1 MTITKRLFLIFSLL
15 ALSLIALS
23 AYSLSALSGFQSRFE
38 FVQVNAIPSIK
49 DLDKTI
55 GAASELRLAL
65 YEHQSL
71 NDDSKQPAVETKI
84 DQIMGQL
91 KTLTDYYMANDISND
106 TDRSMTQDALNTI
119 TAIQAALPEFITAS
133 RAHDDARSLPL
144 LQGENGVGAAVRK
157 LATGLQAQIQLNID
171 ASNDLR
177 RENTEIYSK
186 VFWGMLIFATAAII
200 VLGLLAVKTIFSVR
214 NSLNGMQNLMVS
226 VSETLDLSQQ
236 ADASRNDE
244 IGKTAAAFNSLMAR
258 VSGVLG
264 SVTSSAQSVSSAST
278 QIAAGNE
285 DLSARTE
292 EQAASLEQTSASIST
307 LNDTVKQSA
316 ENARQASS
324 LASTA
329 NDLSVHSGNA
339 VAAMVGTMDKIKIS
353 SSKISDI
360 TGLIEGIAFQTNI
373 LALNAAVEAARAGE
387 QGRGFAVVASEVR
400 NLAQRS
406 STAAKEIKDLIV
418 TSAQLVESGAVQA
431 ADVGENMAKVQGSI
445 RQVADIV
452 GEMAAATSEQSQ
464 GIEQVHLAI
473 GQMDS
478 VTQQNA
484 ALVEEASAASQS
496 LQEQASTLSQLVSAF
511 RLQADRR
518 VPVETH
524 QKKVPA
530 IAPAARLAKP
540 AAAGVDDNWSSF

>member
-1 MTITKRLFLIFSLL
+1 MTITKRLFLIFTLL

-23 AYSLSALSGFQSRFE
+23 AYSLSAISGFQSRFE
-38 FVQVNAIPSIK
+38 YVQVNAIPSIK
-49 DLDKTI
+49 DLDKAI
-55 GAASELRLAL
+55 SAASELSLAL
-65 YEHQSL
+65 YEHQSET
-71 NDDSKQPAVETKI
+71 DDSKQPAIEAKI
-84 DQIMGQL
+84 DQIVGQL
-91 KTLTDYYMANDISND
+91 KTLTDYYMANDISSD
-106 TDRSMTQDALNTI
+106 LDRTMTQEALGTI
-119 TAIQAALPEFITAS
+119 TAIQGSLPAFYSVS
-133 RAHDDARSLPL
+133 RAHDDAKSLPL
-144 LQGENGVGAAVRK
+144 LQGENGVGAVVRK
-157 LATGLQAQIQLNID
+157 LSEGLKAQIQVNID
-171 ASNDLR
+171 IGNDLR
-177 RENTEIYSK
+177 RENAEIYSK

-214 NSLNGMQNLMVS
+214 NSLNGLQNLMVS

-236 ADASRNDE
+236 ADATRSDE

-406 STAAKEIKDLIV
+406 STAAREIKDLIV

-496 LQEQASTLSQLVSAF
+496 LQEQASTLSQLVSVF

-540 AAAGVDDNWSSF
+540 AAAAVDDNWSSF

>member
-1 MTITKRLFLIFSLL
+1 MTITKRLFLIFTLL

-23 AYSLSALSGFQSRFE
+23 AYSLSAISGFQSRFE

-55 GAASELRLAL
+55 SAASELSLAL
-65 YEHQSL
+65 YEHQSE
-71 NDDSKQPAVETKI
+71 NDDSRQPAIEAKI
-84 DQIMGQL
+84 DQIVGQL
-91 KTLTDYYMANDISND
+91 KTLTDYYMANDISS
-106 TDRSMTQDALNTI
+106 DRDRTMTQEALGTI
-119 TAIQAALPEFITAS
+119 TAIQGSLPAFYSVS
-133 RAHDDARSLPL
+133 RAHDDAKSLPL
-144 LQGENGVGAAVRK
+144 LQGENGVGAVVRK
-157 LATGLQAQIQLNID
+157 LSEGLKAQIQLNID
-171 ASNDLR
+171 IGNDLR
-177 RENTEIYSK
+177 RENAEIYGK

-214 NSLNGMQNLMVS
+214 NSLNGLQNLMVS

-236 ADASRNDE
+236 ADATRSDE

-406 STAAKEIKDLIV
+406 STAAREIKDLIV

>member
-1 MTITKRLFLIFSLL
+1 MTITKRLFVIFTLL

-65 YEHQSL
+65 YEHQSE
-71 NDDSKQPAVETKI
+71 NDSSKQPAVETKI
-84 DQIMGQL
+84 EQIIGQL
-91 KTLTDYYMANDISND
+91 KTLTDYYLANDISSD
-106 TDRSMTQDALNTI
+106 TDRAMTQDALNSI
-119 TAIQAALPEFITAS
+119 TLIQAALPEFITAS
-133 RAHDDARSLPL
+133 RSHDDARSLPL
-144 LQGENGVGAAVRK
+144 LQGESGVGAAVRK
-157 LATGLQAQIQLNID
+157 LSAGLQAQIQLNID
-171 ASNDLR
+171 ASNELR
-177 RENTEIYSK
+177 RENTEIYGN
-186 VFWGMLIFATAAII
+186 VFWGVMIFSGTAII
-200 VLGLLAVKTIFSVR
+200 VLGLLAIKTIFSVR
-214 NSLNGMQNLMVS
+214 NSLNGMQNLMVL
-226 VSETLDLSQQ
+226 VSESLDLSKQ
-236 ADASRNDE
+236 ADATRNDE

-339 VAAMVGTMDKIKIS
+339 VAAMVGTMEKIKTS

-406 STAAKEIKDLIV
+406 STAAREIKDLIA
-418 TSAQLVESGAVQA
+418 TSAQLVESGSVQA
-431 ADVGENMAKVQGSI
+431 ADVGENMAKVQGAI

-452 GEMAAATSEQSQ
+452 GEMAAATTEQSQ

-473 GQMDS
+473 GQMDT

-496 LQEQASTLSQLVSAF
+496 LQEQASTLNQLVSAF

-518 VPVETH
+518 VPVELAA
-524 QKKVPA
+524 KKVPA

-540 AAAGVDDNWSSF
+540 AAAAVDDNWSSF

>member
-1 MTITKRLFLIFSLL
+1 
-15 ALSLIALS
+15 
-23 AYSLSALSGFQSRFE
+23 
-38 FVQVNAIPSIK
+38 
-49 DLDKTI
+49 
-55 GAASELRLAL
+55 
-65 YEHQSL
+65 
-71 NDDSKQPAVETKI
+71 
-84 DQIMGQL
+84 
-91 KTLTDYYMANDISND
+91 
-106 TDRSMTQDALNTI
+106 
-119 TAIQAALPEFITAS
+119 
-133 RAHDDARSLPL
+133 
-144 LQGENGVGAAVRK
+144 
-157 LATGLQAQIQLNID
+157 
-171 ASNDLR
+171 
-177 RENTEIYSK
+177 
-186 VFWGMLIFATAAII
+186 
-200 VLGLLAVKTIFSVR
+200 
-214 NSLNGMQNLMVS
+214 
-226 VSETLDLSQQ
+226 
-236 ADASRNDE
+236 
-244 IGKTAAAFNSLMAR
+244 MAR

-316 ENARQASS
+316 ENARQASA

-406 STAAKEIKDLIV
+406 STAAREIKDLIV
-418 TSAQLVESGAVQA
+418 TSAQLVESGSVQA

-518 VPVETH
+518 VPFEPV

>member
-1 MTITKRLFLIFSLL
+1 MTITKRLFLIFTLL

-65 YEHQSL
+65 YEHQSE
-71 NDDSKQPAVETKI
+71 NNDSKQPAVETKI
-84 DQIMGQL
+84 EQIVGQL
-91 KTLTDYYMANDISND
+91 KTLTDYYMANDISSD

-133 RAHDDARSLPL
+133 RAHDNARALPL

-157 LATGLQAQIQLNID
+157 LANGLQAQIQLNID
-171 ASNDLR
+171 ASNELR
-177 RENTEIYSK
+177 RENTEIYGK
-186 VFWGMLIFATAAII
+186 VFWGMMIFATTAIV
-200 VLGLLAVKTIFSVR
+200 VLGLLAMKTIFSVR

-329 NDLSVHSGNA
+329 NDLSVHSGHA
-339 VAAMVGTMDKIKIS
+339 VAAMVGTMEKIKIS

-406 STAAKEIKDLIV
+406 STAAREIKDLIV

-473 GQMDS
+473 GQMDT

>member
-23 AYSLSALSGFQSRFE
+23 AYSLSAISGFQSRFE

-49 DLDKTI
+49 DLDKAI
-55 GAASELRLAL
+55 NAASELSLAL
-65 YEHQSL
+65 YEHQSE
-71 NDDSKQPAVETKI
+71 NNSSKQPAVEAKI
-84 DQIMGQL
+84 EQIIGQL
-91 KTLTDYYMANDISND
+91 KTLIDYYQTNDISSD
-106 TDRSMTQDALNTI
+106 LDRKMTQDALDSI
-119 TAIQAALPEFITAS
+119 SVIQAALPEFVSAS
-133 RAHDDARSLPL
+133 RTRDDAKSLPL
-144 LQGENGVGAAVRK
+144 LQGENGVGSVVRK
-157 LATGLQAQIQLNID
+157 LSAGLKEQIQLNID
-171 ASNDLR
+171 ISNDLR
-177 RENTEIYSK
+177 RENTQIYSK
-186 VFWGMLIFATAAII
+186 VFWGMLSFASAAII
-200 VLGLLAVKTIFSVR
+200 VLGLLAIKTIFSVR
-214 NSLNGMQNLMVS
+214 NSLNGMQSLMVS
-226 VSETLDLSQQ
+226 VSESLDLTQQ
-236 ADASRNDE
+236 ADASRSDE

-329 NDLSVHSGNA
+329 NELSVNSGNA
-339 VAAMVGTMDKIKIS
+339 VAAMVGTMEKIRTS

-406 STAAKEIKDLIV
+406 STAAREIKDLIV
-418 TSAQLVESGAVQA
+418 TSAQLVESGSVQA

-473 GQMDS
+473 GQMDT

-511 RLQADRR
+511 RLQADRHL
-518 VPVETH
+518 PGETNRN
-524 QKKVPA
+524 KVPA

-540 AAAGVDDNWSSF
+540 AMASVDDNWSSF

>member
-1 MTITKRLFLIFSLL
+1 MTITKRLFLIFTLL

-91 KTLTDYYMANDISND
+91 KTLTDYYMANDISSD

-133 RAHDDARSLPL
+133 RAHDDARALPL

-177 RENTEIYSK
+177 RENTEIYGK
-186 VFWGMLIFATAAII
+186 IFWGMLIFASAAIVI
-200 VLGLLAVKTIFSVR
+200 LGLLAVKTIFSVR
-214 NSLNGMQNLMVS
+214 NSLNGLQNVMVS

-236 ADASRNDE
+236 ADATRNDE

-339 VAAMVGTMDKIKIS
+339 VAAMVGTMDKIKTS

-406 STAAKEIKDLIV
+406 STAAREIKDLIV

>member
-1 MTITKRLFLIFSLL
+1 MTITKRLFFIFTLL
-15 ALSLIALS
+15 ALSLVALS
-23 AYSLSALSGFQSRFE
+23 AYSLSAISGIQSRFE
-38 FVQVNAIPSIK
+38 YVQVNAIPSIK
-49 DLDKTI
+49 DLNKAI
-55 GAASELRLAL
+55 SAASDLRLAL
-65 YEHQSL
+65 YEHQSE
-71 NDDSKQPAVETKI
+71 NDNSKQPAIENKI
-84 DQIMGQL
+84 EQIVGQL
-91 KTLTDYYMANDISND
+91 KTLTDYYLANDISND
-106 TDRSMTQDALNTI
+106 VDRTLTQNALTTI
-119 TAIQAALPEFITAS
+119 TEIQAALPEFFSAS
-133 RAHDDARSLPL
+133 RSHDDAKSLPL
-144 LQGENGVGAAVRK
+144 LQGENGVGAVVRK
-157 LATGLQAQIQLNID
+157 LAKSLQAQIQLNID
-171 ASNDLR
+171 ISNDLR
-177 RENTEIYSK
+177 RENSENYTK
-186 VFWGMLIFATAAII
+186 VFWGVLIFSAAAII
-200 VLGLLAVKTIFSVR
+200 ILGLMAMKTIFSVR
-214 NSLNGMQNLMVS
+214 NSLNGMQDLMVT
-226 VSETLDLSQQ
+226 VSESLDLTHQ
-236 ADASRNDE
+236 ADATRSDE

-258 VSGVLG
+258 VSSVLG

-339 VAAMVGTMDKIKIS
+339 VAAMVGTMEKIKTS

-406 STAAKEIKDLIV
+406 STAAREIKDLIV
-418 TSAQLVESGAVQA
+418 TSAQLVESGSVQA

-473 GQMDS
+473 GQMDT

-511 RLQADRR
+511 RLQGDRR
-518 VPVETH
+518 GSADHGV
-524 QKKVPA
+524 KKVPA
-530 IAPAARLAKP
+530 IAPAARVAKP
-540 AAAGVDDNWSSF
+540 AVASVDDNWSSF

>member
-1 MTITKRLFLIFSLL
+1 MTITKRLFVIFTLL

-65 YEHQSL
+65 YEHQSE
-71 NDDSKQPAVETKI
+71 NDSSKQPAVETKI
-84 DQIMGQL
+84 EQIIGQL
-91 KTLTDYYMANDISND
+91 KTLADYYLANDISSD
-106 TDRSMTQDALNTI
+106 TDRAMTQDALNSI
-119 TAIQAALPEFITAS
+119 TLIQAALPEFITAS
-133 RAHDDARSLPL
+133 RSHDDARSLPL
-144 LQGENGVGAAVRK
+144 LQGESGVGAAVRK
-157 LATGLQAQIQLNID
+157 LSAGLQAQIQLNID
-171 ASNDLR
+171 ASNELR
-177 RENTEIYSK
+177 RENTEIYGN
-186 VFWGMLIFATAAII
+186 VFWGVMIFSGTAII
-200 VLGLLAVKTIFSVR
+200 VLGLLAIKTIFSVR
-214 NSLNGMQNLMVS
+214 NSLNGMQNLMVL
-226 VSETLDLSQQ
+226 VSESLDLSKQ
-236 ADASRNDE
+236 ADATRNDE

-339 VAAMVGTMDKIKIS
+339 VAAMVGTMEKIKTS

-406 STAAKEIKDLIV
+406 STAAREIKDLIA
-418 TSAQLVESGAVQA
+418 TSAQLVESGSVQA

-452 GEMAAATSEQSQ
+452 GEMAAATTEQSQ

-473 GQMDS
+473 GQMDT

-496 LQEQASTLSQLVSAF
+496 LQEQASTLNQLVSAF

-518 VPVETH
+518 VPVELAA
-524 QKKVPA
+524 KKVPA

-540 AAAGVDDNWSSF
+540 AAAAVDDNWSSF

>member
-23 AYSLSALSGFQSRFE
+23 AYSLSAISGFQSRFE

-49 DLDKTI
+49 DLDKAI
-55 GAASELRLAL
+55 NAASELNLAL
-65 YEHQSL
+65 YEHQSE
-71 NDDSKQPAVETKI
+71 NNSSKQPAVEAKI
-84 DQIMGQL
+84 EQIIGQL
-91 KTLTDYYMANDISND
+91 KTLIDYYQTNDISSD
-106 TDRSMTQDALNTI
+106 LDRKMTQDALDSI
-119 TAIQAALPEFITAS
+119 SVIQAALPEFVSAS
-133 RAHDDARSLPL
+133 RTHDDAKSLPL
-144 LQGENGVGAAVRK
+144 LQGENGIGSVVRK
-157 LATGLQAQIQLNID
+157 LSAGLKEQIQLNID
-171 ASNDLR
+171 ISNDLR
-177 RENTEIYSK
+177 RENTQIYSK
-186 VFWGMLIFATAAII
+186 VFWGMLSFASAAII
-200 VLGLLAVKTIFSVR
+200 VLGLLAIKTIFSVR
-214 NSLNGMQNLMVS
+214 NSLNGMQSLMVS
-226 VSETLDLSQQ
+226 VSESLDLTQQ
-236 ADASRNDE
+236 ADASRSDE

-329 NDLSVHSGNA
+329 NELSVNSGNA
-339 VAAMVGTMDKIKIS
+339 VAAMVGTMEKIRTS

-406 STAAKEIKDLIV
+406 STAAREIKDLIV
-418 TSAQLVESGAVQA
+418 TSAQLVESGSVQA

-473 GQMDS
+473 GQMDT

-511 RLQADRR
+511 RLQADRHL
-518 VPVETH
+518 PGETNRN
-524 QKKVPA
+524 KVPA

-540 AAAGVDDNWSSF
+540 AMASVDDNWSSF

>member
-1 MTITKRLFLIFSLL
+1 MIFS
-15 ALSLIALS
+15 
-23 AYSLSALSGFQSRFE
+23 G
-38 FVQVNAIPSIK
+38 
-49 DLDKTI
+49 T
-55 GAASELRLAL
+55 
-65 YEHQSL
+65 
-71 NDDSKQPAVETKI
+71 
-84 DQIMGQL
+84 
-91 KTLTDYYMANDISND
+91 
-106 TDRSMTQDALNTI
+106 
-119 TAIQAALPEFITAS
+119 
-133 RAHDDARSLPL
+133 
-144 LQGENGVGAAVRK
+144 
-157 LATGLQAQIQLNID
+157 
-171 ASNDLR
+171 
-177 RENTEIYSK
+177 
-186 VFWGMLIFATAAII
+186 AII
-200 VLGLLAVKTIFSVR
+200 VLGLLAIKTIFSVR
-214 NSLNGMQNLMVS
+214 NSLNGMQNLMVL
-226 VSETLDLSQQ
+226 VSESLDLSKQ
-236 ADASRNDE
+236 ADATRNDE

-339 VAAMVGTMDKIKIS
+339 VAAMVGTMEKIKTS

-406 STAAKEIKDLIV
+406 STAAREIKDLIA
-418 TSAQLVESGAVQA
+418 TSAQLVESGSVQA

-452 GEMAAATSEQSQ
+452 GEMAAATTEQSQ

-473 GQMDS
+473 GQMDT

-496 LQEQASTLSQLVSAF
+496 LQEQASTLNQLVSAF

-518 VPVETH
+518 VPVELAA
-524 QKKVPA
+524 KKVPA

-540 AAAGVDDNWSSF
+540 AAAAVDDNWSSF